1 MYRNPFSKK
10 VKKARDAMIIT
21 QFKTGKTAKAV
32 KKPYNC
38 KITLQ

>member
-10 VKKARDAMIIT
+10 VKKARDAMKIT
-21 QFKTGKTAKAV
+21 HFNTEKTANAV